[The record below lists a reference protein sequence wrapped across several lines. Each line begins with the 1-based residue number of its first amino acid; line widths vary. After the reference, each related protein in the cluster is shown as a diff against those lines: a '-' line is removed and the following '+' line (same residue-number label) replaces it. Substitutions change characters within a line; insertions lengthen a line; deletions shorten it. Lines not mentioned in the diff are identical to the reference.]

1 MQNLGEWLANERLE
15 ILSRR
20 SLIEKNFPRLA
31 AKSWELLGLGAYFA
45 YLKHPFNMSSD
56 TVARHLV
63 SGASVLTLPGTMFV
77 TDTDR
82 SGEGQLRIAFA
93 NIDSQQINLLFD
105 RLEKVIL

>member
-1 MQNLGEWLANERLE
+1 E

-20 SLIEKNFPRLA
+20 SLIKKNFPGLA
-31 AKSWELLGLGAYFA
+31 AKGWELLGLGAYFA
-45 YLKHPFNMSSD
+45 YLKHPFNISSN
-56 TVARHLV
+56 TLAKHLV
-63 SGASVLTLPGTMFV
+63 SNASILTLPGTMFV

-93 NIDSQQINLLFD
+93 NIDAHRINLLFD